1 MRGARFV
8 GEISLTPEQK
18 YLVNYHSEY
27 MLFRDESRA
36 PVVNFHR
43 YTDHR
48 KPEDDNRSE
57 RIKKN
62 VNECVQAL
70 NHEDPGHQET
80 YKRIMSRGRV
90 VEQDM
95 GNVAEDQ
102 ASANDAAYQPSPR

>member
-1 MRGARFV
+1 MTNRLLKLYCCSGDDLLLAYF
-8 GEISLTPEQK
+8 EQ
-18 YLVNYHSEY
+18 
-27 MLFRDESRA
+27 
-36 PVVNFHR
+36 R

-62 VNECVQAL
+62 VNECVRAL
-70 NHEDPGHQET
+70 NHEDPRHQQT